1 MDSRIVSRRG
11 LIRGMGVG
19 VGAFAFGSILA
30 ACSSAPAAS
39 PTAGS
44 SAPAAAAPTQAPA
57 AAPTTAA
64 AAPTQAAAA
73 APTTAPAAAAQ
84 PTVAAQAAPTSKVS
98 GTVVVWAGSL
108 APSDPTTPQGQWA
121 KWMITNFQEK
131 NPGITVKGEDHGWD
145 QALRTAVLTA
155 IAGGTE
161 PEITTGE
168 AFVHEFASLGAFA
181 DLRDVG
187 VTADMFAPGPVKG
200 SIYKGKLYGVPIYT
214 SPFALETN
222 VRTAK
227 LAGLDPTKPPTTWDE
242 LVANSQKAYQAGQAA
257 TNKFVGFNL
266 YGPAPSRIYGAV
278 LRTIPWVNQTG
289 HPLGDDDGTQ
299 VMFNDP
305 GAMPAY
311 ELTRKLFKTAD
322 PGNSFSGDEG
332 KLYAYLW
339 QDKAVYQAS
348 ATWNIYNAIDGKS
361 ECVYS
366 PLPRMDAN
374 VSGNVVL
381 GNEVY
386 SPFAKAKNRDGALA
400 FDAFMAQPDSQKQVG
415 NLLGQ
420 RLPTVKAVL
429 QDPNFTKLP
438 AYTTYKGT
446 SIQEAIQTFADIL
459 AKEDVHPVPPY
470 AKNPDKIWIAWG
482 DALGKVLQT
491 GDPVKSIMD
500 QAQATAQKLL
510 G

>member
-1 MDSRIVSRRG
+1 MDKRIVTRRG
-11 LIRGMGVG
+11 LLRGIGVG
-19 VGAFAFGSILA
+19 LGAVAVGGVLA
-30 ACSSAPAAS
+30 ACSSTPAAS
-39 PTAGS
+39 PAAGS
-44 SAPAAAAPTQAPA
+44 GSAAAPTQAPA
-57 AAPTTAA
+57 AAPTQASA
-64 AAPTQAAAA
+64 AAPTAASAA
-73 APTTAPAAAAQ
+73 APTTAAAQ
-84 PTVAAQAAPTSKVS
+84 PTVAAQAAPASKAS

-108 APSDPTTPQGQWA
+108 APTDKTTPQGQWA
-121 KWMITNFQEK
+121 KWVITNFQEK
-131 NPGITVKGEDHGWD
+131 NPGITIKAEDHGWD

-181 DLRDVG
+181 DLRDAA

-200 SIYKGKLYGVPIYT
+200 STYKGKLYGVPIYT

-227 LAGLDPTKPPTTWDE
+227 LAGLDPNSPPKTWDE

-266 YGPAPSRIYGAV
+266 YGPAPSRIYGTV
-278 LRTIPWVNQTG
+278 LRTIPWVNQTN
-289 HPLGDDDGTQ
+289 HPLGDDDGTK
-299 VMFNDP
+299 VSFNDP
-305 GAMPAY
+305 GALPAY
-311 ELTRKLFKTAD
+311 ELSRKLFKAAD

-348 ATWNIYNAIDGKS
+348 ATWNIYNAIDAKA

-366 PLPRMDAN
+366 PLPRQDPN

-386 SPFAKAKNRDGALA
+386 SPFAKAKNRDGALK
-400 FDAFMAQPDSQKQVG
+400 FDAFMAEPETQKQVG

-429 QDPNFTKLP
+429 EDPNFTKLP

-446 SIQEAIQTFADIL
+446 SIASAIQTFADIL

-470 AKNPDKIWIAWG
+470 SKNPDKIWIVWG
-482 DALGKVLQT
+482 DAFGKVLQT
-491 GDPVKSIMD
+491 SDSVKSIMD
-500 QAQATAQKLL
+500 QAQNQAQKLL